1 MHKKIIVSLALDHG
15 ISKEALAMARH
26 LKGDDGEILAVHVY
40 ETPNSTVNAYVS
52 EDIVKRAVD
61 GAQEKLA
68 NRVAETPDV
77 EPVMLQGNPGQALTT
92 YAKKIGADCI
102 IVGSHR
108 PGLSD
113 FFLGSTASR
122 VVRHAP
128 CSVYVIR

>member
-15 ISKEALAMARH
+15 ISEEALAMARH
-26 LKGDDGEILAVHVY
+26 LKGDDGEILAVHVH
-40 ETPNSTVNAYVS
+40 EMPNSTVNAYVS
-52 EDIVKRAVD
+52 EDVMKRAVD
-61 GAQEKLA
+61 GAKEKLA
-68 NRVAETPDV
+68 NRVANTPDV
-77 EPVMLQGNPGQALTT
+77 EPVLLHGNPGQSLTS

-102 IVGSHR
+102 IVGSHK

>member
-52 EDIVKRAVD
+52 EDILKRAVD

-68 NRVAETPDV
+68 DRVAQTPDV
-77 EPVMLQGNPGQALTT
+77 EPVMLQGNPGQALTA
-92 YAKKIGADCI
+92 YAKRIGADCI

>member
-15 ISKEALAMARH
+15 ISQEALAMARH
-26 LKGDDGEILAVHVY
+26 LKGDDGEIQAVHVH
-40 ETPNSTVNAYVS
+40 ESPNSSVNAYVS
-52 EDIVKRAVD
+52 EDIMRQAVD
-61 GAQEKLA
+61 AAREKLA
-68 NRVAETPDV
+68 ARVADTPDV
-77 EPVMLQGNPGQALTT
+77 EPVMLHGSPGQALTE

-102 IVGSHR
+102 IVGSHK

-113 FFLGSTASR
+113 YFLGSTSSR

>member
-52 EDIVKRAVD
+52 EDVVKRAVD

-68 NRVAETPDV
+68 DRVTDMSDV
-77 EPVMLQGNPGQALTT
+77 EAVMLEGNPGIALTT

>member
-15 ISKEALAMARH
+15 ISQEALAMARH
-26 LKGDDGEILAVHVY
+26 LKGDDGEIIAVHVY
-40 ETPNSTVNAYVS
+40 EPPNSTVTAYVS

-61 GAQEKLA
+61 GARAKLH
-68 NRVAETPDV
+68 NRVAEASDV
-77 EPVMLQGNPGQALTT
+77 TPVMLQGQPGRAITD
-92 YAKKIGADCI
+92 YAEKIGADCI
-102 IVGSHR
+102 IMGSHK

-113 FFLGSTASR
+113 YFLGSTSSR